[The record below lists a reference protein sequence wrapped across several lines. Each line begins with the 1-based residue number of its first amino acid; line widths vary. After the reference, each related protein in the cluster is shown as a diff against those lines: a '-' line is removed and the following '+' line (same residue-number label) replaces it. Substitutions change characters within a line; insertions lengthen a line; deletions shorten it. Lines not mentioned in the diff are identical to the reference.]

1 MINRTENSIDQITL
15 WINHK
20 YKNHILKILP
30 KVLIDIVISNET
42 YLNILLSKKIT
53 VNTILN
59 QKTKENIN
67 TYNKIPELLKKL
79 SQNLDTYIIK
89 EKELITELTNQ
100 CNEFIALRKEDKF
113 E

>member
-1 MINRTENSIDQITL
+1 MNNNITTYY
-15 WINHK
+15 IPNNPNVDK
-20 YKNHILKILP
+20 G
-30 KVLIDIVISNET
+30 LIYT
-42 YLNILLSKKIT
+42 LYLNNNKNLDLSSIINKDNIT

-79 SQNLDTYIIK
+79 SQNLDAYIIK

>member
-1 MINRTENSIDQITL
+1 MNNNITTYY
-15 WINHK
+15 IP
-20 YKNHILKILP
+20 KNPNVDKG
-30 KVLIDIVISNET
+30 LIYT
-42 YLNILLSKKIT
+42 LYLNNNKNLDLSSIINKENIT

-79 SQNLDTYIIK
+79 SQNLDAYIIK

>member
-1 MINRTENSIDQITL
+1 MNNNITTYY
-15 WINHK
+15 IPNNPNVDK
-20 YKNHILKILP
+20 G
-30 KVLIDIVISNET
+30 LIYT
-42 YLNILLSKKIT
+42 LYLNNNKNLDLSSIINKENTT

-67 TYNKIPELLKKL
+67 TYNKIPELLKEL

>member
-1 MINRTENSIDQITL
+1 MNNNITTYYIPNNPNITKGIIYTL
-15 WINHK
+15 
-20 YKNHILKILP
+20 
-30 KVLIDIVISNET
+30 
-42 YLNILLSKKIT
+42 YLNNNKNLDLSSIINKENIT

-59 QKTKENIN
+59 QTDNN
-67 TYNKIPELLKKL
+67 VSNKIPELLKEL

>member
-1 MINRTENSIDQITL
+1 MNNNITTYY
-15 WINHK
+15 IPNNPNVDK
-20 YKNHILKILP
+20 G
-30 KVLIDIVISNET
+30 LIYT
-42 YLNILLSKKIT
+42 LYLNNNKNLDLSSIIHKENIT

-59 QKTKENIN
+59 QQPKENVN
-67 TYNKIPELLKKL
+67 TYNKIPELLKEL

>member
-1 MINRTENSIDQITL
+1 MNNNITTYY
-15 WINHK
+15 IPNNPNVDK
-20 YKNHILKILP
+20 G
-30 KVLIDIVISNET
+30 LIYT
-42 YLNILLSKKIT
+42 LYLNNNKNLDLSSIINKENTT

-67 TYNKIPELLKKL
+67 TYNKIPELLKEL
-79 SQNLDTYIIK
+79 TQNLDTYIIK

>member
-1 MINRTENSIDQITL
+1 MNNNITTYY
-15 WINHK
+15 IPNNPNIEK
-20 YKNHILKILP
+20 G
-30 KVLIDIVISNET
+30 LIYT
-42 YLNILLSKKIT
+42 LYLNNNKNLDLSSIINKENIT

-59 QKTKENIN
+59 QQSKEN
-67 TYNKIPELLKKL
+67 TDTSNKIPEILKKL

-100 CNEFIALRKEDKF
+100 YNTLLTIRKEDKI

>member
-1 MINRTENSIDQITL
+1 MNNNITTYY
-15 WINHK
+15 IPNNPNVDK
-20 YKNHILKILP
+20 G
-30 KVLIDIVISNET
+30 LIYT
-42 YLNILLSKKIT
+42 LYLNNNKNLDLSSIINKENIT

-67 TYNKIPELLKKL
+67 TYNKIPELLKEL
-79 SQNLDTYIIK
+79 TQNLDTYIIK